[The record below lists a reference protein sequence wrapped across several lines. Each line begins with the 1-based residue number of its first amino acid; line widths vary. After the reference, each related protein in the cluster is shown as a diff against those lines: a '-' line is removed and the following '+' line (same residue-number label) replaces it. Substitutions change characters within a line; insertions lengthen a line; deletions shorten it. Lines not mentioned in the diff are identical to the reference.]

1 MTALLKH
8 SDTTKTENELCLE
21 NARIFEENKKVEKQ
35 VQQFS
40 KSVIFIISLFTF
52 AQANLFIDTYGSETA
67 AKFYFLFILLSLA
80 THICLQGFALF
91 FLLKP
96 HNHTV
101 KILSLEEYN
110 RAELTILGFNSLLL
124 ALYAYFVYTGI
135 SDLFMSVAL
144 R

>member
-8 SDTTKTENELCLE
+8 IDPTKTENELCLE
-21 NARIFEENKKVEKQ
+21 NARIFEENKKVEKR

-52 AQANLFIDTYGSETA
+52 AQANLFIDAYGSETA
-67 AKFYFLFILLSLA
+67 ARFYFLFILLSLA
-80 THICLQGFALF
+80 AHIGLQGFAVF
-91 FLLKP
+91 FLSKP

-101 KILSLEEYN
+101 TVLSRKEYN
-110 RAELTILGFNSLLL
+110 RSELTILGFNSFCI